1 MNLKNSNSKKLYVLL
16 MIFALSLAAVLCSTH
31 KLSTSASYGYREGDV
46 YTFTE
51 VGSITAKTEEG
62 ESSLSS
68 SFTFSIK
75 LKNIE
80 RSTGGYNVSVEEL
93 IISATSMEG
102 SDMSYKRTVEGD
114 PVPFT
119 GGTYG
124 VSGSPNLLVSTDWD
138 KRGDEW
144 KALVESEGKSNDGWS
159 VKDRSSSNGAFTAIF
174 DFDVTS
180 AQSHTDFDGDGKT
193 DSYTGSRTDNIAYDS
208 NGVLSSY
215 STQVTKKFD
224 SQNSVTTSM
233 TMARGSPGLDL
244 MTVLTYVAIGVV
256 SFIVAFVIG
265 FFIGNS
271 RKPKT
276 AAIYPPET
284 NASAP
289 PPPPR

>member
-1 MNLKNSNSKKLYVLL
+1 MNLRNSNLKRLCVLL
-16 MIFALSLAAVLCSTH
+16 VIFALSLAAVLCSIH
-31 KLSTSASYGYREGDV
+31 NISTSASYGYKEGDV

-51 VGSITAKTEEG
+51 VWSTTAKTEEG
-62 ESSLSS
+62 ESSTSS
-68 SFTFSIK
+68 SFTFTIK

-80 RSTGGYNVSVEEL
+80 RSTGGYNVSVEIL

-102 SDMSYKRTVEGD
+102 SNMLSKRTVEGD

-119 GGTYG
+119 WDIYG

-159 VKDRSSSNGAFTAIF
+159 VKDKSSSNGAFTAIF

-180 AQSHTDFDGDGKT
+180 AQSHTDFDGDGKP
-193 DSYTGSRTDNIAYDS
+193 DSYTGSRTDSIAYDG

-215 STQVTKKFD
+215 STQVNKKFD

-233 TMARGSPGLDL
+233 TVARGSPGLDL
-244 MTVLTYVAIGVV
+244 MTMLTYIAIGVV
-256 SFIVAFVIG
+256 SFVVAFAIG
-265 FFIGNS
+265 FFIGKS

-276 AAIYPPET
+276 AAIYPSGT
-284 NASAP
+284 DASAP